1 MRERSSPPLRK
12 EELTMIVPMKFGV
25 TPERITAAAIN
36 TKLEPAALENLKKL
50 TAIQVDLHVSE
61 DGKVTGGHV
70 IDAVQTTVP
79 QERPAVNMESVLAA
93 YLRTRDDEIEAL
105 NRKIKELKAIQDKR
119 EEYLTAQLLK
129 LQKEQ
134 GTDTYKKNG
143 LGTLFFTTKTSVKV
157 SDREAF
163 HTWVVENHK
172 TDFLTAAVSKDQVVH
187 MLEEEKA
194 LPPGVEY
201 KTFKELSIRKA

>member
-1 MRERSSPPLRK
+1 
-12 EELTMIVPMKFGV
+12 MIIPMKFGV
-25 TPERITAAAIN
+25 TPERVTAAAAN
-36 TKLEPAALENLKKL
+36 KLEGQALENLKKL
-50 TAIQVDLHVSE
+50 TALQVDLHVGE
-61 DGKVTGGHV
+61 DGNVTGGHV
-70 IDAVQTTVP
+70 IDATQQAAP
-79 QERPAVNMESVLAA
+79 AERPVVNMESVLAA
-93 YLRTRDDEIEAL
+93 YLRTRDEEIAEID
-105 NRKIKELKAIQDKR
+105 RKIKSLKAIQEKR
-119 EEYLTAQLLK
+119 EEYLTAQLLR

-134 GTDTYKKNG
+134 GTDTYKKTG

-157 SDREAF
+157 NDREAF

-172 TDFLTAAVSKDQVVH
+172 TDFLTAAVSKDSVLH

>member
-1 MRERSSPPLRK
+1 
-12 EELTMIVPMKFGV
+12 MIVPMKFGV
-25 TPERITAAAIN
+25 TPERVTAAAAS
-36 TKLEPAALENLKKL
+36 KLEGPALENLKKL
-50 TAIQVDLHVSE
+50 TAIQVDLHVSD
-61 DGKVTGGHV
+61 DGNVTGGHV
-70 IDAVQTTVP
+70 IDAMQAA
-79 QERPAVNMESVLAA
+79 PAAKPPVNMETVLAA
-93 YLRTRDDEIEAL
+93 YLRTRDEEIAEL
-105 NRKIKELKAIQDKR
+105 DRKIKALKAIQEKR
-119 EEYLTAQLLK
+119 EEYLTAQLLR

-134 GTDTYKKNG
+134 GTDTYKKTG

-172 TDFLTAAVSKDQVVH
+172 TDFLTAAVSKDSVLH

>member
-1 MRERSSPPLRK
+1 
-12 EELTMIVPMKFGV
+12 MIVPMKFGV
-25 TPERITAAAIN
+25 TLERVTAAAAS
-36 TKLEPAALENLKKL
+36 KLEGQALENLKKL
-50 TAIQVDLHVSE
+50 TAIQVDLHVSD
-61 DGKVTGGHV
+61 DGNVTGGHV
-70 IDAVQTTVP
+70 IDATQQAASAEKPV
-79 QERPAVNMESVLAA
+79 VNMETVLAA
-93 YLRTRDDEIEAL
+93 YLRTRDEEIAEL
-105 NRKIKELKAIQDKR
+105 ERKVKALKAIQEKR
-119 EEYLTAQLLK
+119 EDYLTAQLLR

-172 TDFLTAAVSKDQVVH
+172 TDFLTAAVSKDSVLH

>member
-1 MRERSSPPLRK
+1 
-12 EELTMIVPMKFGV
+12 MIISMKFGL
-25 TPERITAAAIN
+25 TPERVTAACAN
-36 TKLEPAALENLKKL
+36 SKLEPQAVENLKKTTSIL
-50 TAIQVDLHVSE
+50 VDLHVTE
-61 DGKVTGGHV
+61 DGTVTGGHV
-70 IDAVQTTVP
+70 VDASQAKA
-79 QERPAVNMESVLAA
+79 ERPVINMETVLAA
-93 YLRTRDDEIEAL
+93 YLKTRDDEIAAL
-105 NRKIKELKAIQDKR
+105 DRQIKALKATQEKR

-129 LQKEQ
+129 LQAEQ

-172 TDFLTAAVSKDQVVH
+172 TDFLTAAVSKDQVIH
-187 MLEEEKA
+187 MLDEEKT

-201 KTFKELSIRKA
+201 RTFKELSIRKA